1 MDDKV
6 KELYYMCRDNN
17 FAIARANELIGE
29 IDVNEPIHDD
39 PDREQHITTFL
50 SEACSNTNLKMA
62 KLLLE
67 HGADPNYVLYTDQPG
82 WQENPFWDLQYPVYD
97 DEFYNESDEN
107 KKIANAAD
115 TDNLEIARLCLE
127 YGANPCIKLDGD
139 DLFSWVFY
147 AVVEDEDCFRLLEY
161 RSKFLILLIAYGG
174 KNKYYEYE
182 IIRPF
187 DKNNMKQYD
196 FVRFGSNPYSVD
208 EIVDDHYEVVARIQ
222 RRKGTENADTNS
234 NL

>member
-1 MDDKV
+1 MDEKV

-67 HGADPNYVLYTDQPG
+67 HGADPNYVLYMDQPG

-127 YGANPCIKLDGD
+127 HGANPCIKLDDD
-139 DLFSWVFY
+139 DLFSWVFC

-182 IIRPF
+182 IIKPF
-187 DKNNMKQYD
+187 DKNNMNQYD
-196 FVRFGSNPYSVD
+196 FVRFGSNHYSVD
-208 EIVDDHYEVVARIQ
+208 EIVDEHYEVVARI
-222 RRKGTENADTNS
+222 RHKKENTDE
-234 NL
+234 

>member
-6 KELYYMCRDNN
+6 KELYCMCRDND
-17 FAIARANELIGE
+17 FSMSRANELLNE
-29 IDVNEPIHDD
+29 IDVNEPIHDN
-39 PDREQHITTFL
+39 PNREQYITTFL
-50 SEACSNTNLKMA
+50 SEACRYTNLKMA
-62 KLLLE
+62 RLLLE
-67 HGADPNYVLYTDQPG
+67 SGADPNYILYADRRG

-97 DEFYNESDEN
+97 DEFYNENDEN

-127 YGANPCIKLDGD
+127 HGANPCIKLDDD

-147 AVVEDEDCFRLLEY
+147 AVVEDEDHFRLLEY

-182 IIRPF
+182 IIKPF
-187 DKNNMKQYD
+187 DKNNMNQYD
-196 FVRFGSNPYSVD
+196 FARFGSNLYSVD
-208 EIVDDHYEVVARIQ
+208 EIVDEHYEVVARI
-222 RRKGTENADTNS
+222 RHRKENTDE
-234 NL
+234 